1 MPSREMQRI
10 LNELEPRVVDQLQKH
25 RDGQTVEELAAHLR
39 ALPSLI
45 LSVLYMLM
53 AEGYAYVDP
62 RGVWTL
68 RLPPIRLSVFG
79 TPDES

>member
-1 MPSREMQRI
+1 MPSQEMQRT
-10 LNELEPRVVDQLQKH
+10 LNELEPRVVDRLQKH

-53 AEGYAYVDP
+53 AEGHAYVDP
-62 RGVWTL
+62 TGVWTL
-68 RLPPIRLSVFG
+68 RLPPIKA
-79 TPDES
+79 DES